1 MTAEGTD
8 PPLSSAHIVVR
19 DGGPLR
25 RLAAVLRR
33 YVLPRLITIF
43 AISIVVFAAT
53 NAIGVDVARRA
64 LGKTA
69 TAAELADFRVKYGL
83 NRPLL
88 DQYVTWLSNF
98 VRGDWG
104 ISPISGLPVI
114 NGVASRLESTLLL
127 ALGAVVVA
135 LPLSILLGIYMAK
148 RPGRRIELLL
158 SVGTLVLAAMPIFV
172 LGILL
177 TYVFSVKLGWT
188 PVDSS
193 GLAFGGFSAGV
204 QAYILP
210 VISLGLSLVPH
221 WSRLTRAAFRE
232 TLSEPYAQAA
242 VLRGLGRR
250 TVTWKYLMPNASA
263 PIVNV
268 VALELMW
275 LVGGVV
281 LVENVF
287 GFPGLGNQL
296 VNAIQSGDLITVQ
309 AIALL
314 TGTMFVLI
322 SLAADLTVLLLNP
335 RLRRR

>member
-1 MTAEGTD
+1 MAADAPD
-8 PPLSSAHIVVR
+8 PRVSAGHTVVR

-25 RLAAVLRR
+25 RVAAVLRR
-33 YVLPRLITIF
+33 YVLPRLITIL
-43 AISIVVFAAT
+43 AISVVVFAAT

-69 TAAELADFRVKYGL
+69 TPAELQDFRIKYGL
-83 NRPLL
+83 NRPVL
-88 DQYVTWLSNF
+88 DQYVTWLGHF
-98 VRGDWG
+98 VRGNWG
-104 ISPISGLPVI
+104 VSPISGLPVI
-114 NGVASRLESTLLL
+114 NGVATRLESTLLL

-135 LPLSILLGIYMAK
+135 LPVSILLGIYMAK
-148 RPGRRIELLL
+148 RPGKASELTL
-158 SVGTLVLAAMPIFV
+158 SVGTLVLAATPIFV

-210 VISLGLSLVPH
+210 VICLGLSLVPH

-287 GFPGLGNQL
+287 GFPGLGNLL

-322 SLAADLTVLLLNP
+322 SLAADLVVLLLNP
-335 RLRRR
+335 RLRRQ